1 MLEGHHHH
9 HQHAMDETTFVMA
22 EWILATPFI
31 ILLAAYLTT
40 VILSNRTH
48 KKWPV
53 YRVVLWI
60 TGTVLA
66 ILSVLGPLAQLAH
79 GDFVWHMAGHLF
91 LGMLAPLFMV
101 LAAPMTLFL
110 RTLPTHAARK
120 VTTILKSKVAAFYT
134 DPIVASILNIGMLWI
149 LYTTEL
155 YTLMHEYVILHILI
169 HFHVFLA
176 GYLFT
181 LSMIY
186 IDPMPHIRS
195 YLYRAVVLV
204 LALAGHG
211 ILSKYIY
218 ANPPEGVLRAQ
229 AEAGGMLMYY
239 GGDAVDVIIIFILC
253 LHWYRATKPKF
264 QQVRRQTA
272 AESM

>member
-1 MLEGHHHH
+1 MEGHHH
-9 HQHAMDETTFVMA
+9 HQHAMEQNGFVLA
-22 EWILATPFI
+22 EWILASPFI
-31 ILLAAYLTT
+31 VLFILYLAA
-40 VILSNRTH
+40 VMISNRTH

-53 YRVVLWI
+53 YRIGLW
-60 TGTVLA
+60 TAGTALA
-66 ILSVLGPLAQLAH
+66 VISVLGPLAKLAH

-120 VTTILKSKVAAFYT
+120 VTNVLRTRVAAFFT
-134 DPIVASILNIGMLWI
+134 DPIIASLLNVGGLWI
-149 LYTTEL
+149 LYTTDL
-155 YTLMHEYVILHILI
+155 YLMMHEIVALHIFI

-181 LSMIY
+181 VSMIY

-195 YLYRAVVLV
+195 YLYRSVVLV

-218 ANPPEGVLRAQ
+218 ANPPQGVERAQ
-229 AEAGGMLMYY
+229 AESGGMLMYY
-239 GGDAVDVIIIFILC
+239 GGDAVDIIIIFILC
-253 LHWYRATKPKF
+253 LHWYKATKPKV
-264 QQVRRQTA
+264 QMSKQSP
-272 AESM
+272 AEIV